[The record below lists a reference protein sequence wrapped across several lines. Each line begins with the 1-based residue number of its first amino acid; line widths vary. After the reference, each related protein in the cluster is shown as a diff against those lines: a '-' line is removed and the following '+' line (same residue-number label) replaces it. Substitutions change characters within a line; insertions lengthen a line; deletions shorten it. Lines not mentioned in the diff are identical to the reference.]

1 MRRAKILQVLVPVLF
16 NRGER
21 EGGGGDRDSKEIER
35 GIERGEGERGGKE
48 RDREERER
56 ERERE

>member
-1 MRRAKILQVLVPVLF
+1 VGKRRAKILQVLVPFLF

-21 EGGGGDRDSKEIER
+21 EGGGGDRDSREIER
-35 GIERGEGERGGKE
+35 GIEQGGKE

-56 ERERE
+56 ES